1 MWEKRCKSHQLR
13 LGIAPPARFGGAMR
27 RSRAIAKKH
36 AFLYVFS
43 RAAKISKWHHFR
55 QYRRIAVMFEQAK
68 LQGTQMGPNGPP
80 NAKGTA

>member
-1 MWEKRCKSHQLR
+1 MPR
-13 LGIAPPARFGGAMR
+13 RFTPTNFGV
-27 RSRAIAKKH
+27 STPLIAKKH

-55 QYRRIAVMFEQAK
+55 QYRRIAAMFEQAK